1 MRREKIPRRM
11 AGLIACGER
20 KSRQSAAKV
29 SQIQGIQHI
38 CSRPGL
44 FWNGAGR
51 PVKPTGSHTVVPP
64 TSDWAKGKMAEDT
77 LTTSGIGRHGATRLP
92 SVDVDSFNIE
102 LKDDDGFLG
111 DRASKGAFRKILDT
125 LRKPLKKN
133 GEDPLGSK
141 SAEAIGKSGLDE
153 ALVGDDIGAAALVH
167 GAIEEFAQ
175 ELAYVTRRFLKTKG
189 WADTER
195 IVVGG
200 GFRESRVGELAIAR
214 TDIILKAEDFKVE
227 MVPIRFDPDDAGLIG
242 CLHLAP
248 SWIFEAHDSI
258 LAVDIG
264 GTNIRCGVVETRWKK
279 APDLS
284 KASVWKSELWR
295 HADDEPTR
303 EGTVKRLVKMLKE
316 LIAAADTEGLK
327 LAPFIGIACPGVIN
341 EDGSIEKGAQNLPGN
356 WESSK
361 FNLPTSL
368 VEAIPEIGDHDTA
381 VLMHN
386 DGVAQGLSEVPFM
399 QDVERWGVL
408 TIGTGLGNARFTNRR
423 KDKGKSGNDDKDK
436 DEKKDKKSK
445 D

>member
-1 MRREKIPRRM
+1 M
-11 AGLIACGER
+11 ADDIVTTTGIA
-20 KSRQSAAKV
+20 
-29 SQIQGIQHI
+29 
-38 CSRPGL
+38 
-44 FWNGAGR
+44 
-51 PVKPTGSHTVVPP
+51 
-64 TSDWAKGKMAEDT
+64 
-77 LTTSGIGRHGATRLP
+77 RHGATRLP
-92 SVDVDSFNIE
+92 SVEVDSFNIE

-133 GEDPLGSK
+133 GDDPLGKK
-141 SAEAIGKSGLDE
+141 SADEIAKSELDE
-153 ALVGDDIGAAALVH
+153 ALVGGDVAAAALVH

-175 ELAYVTRRFLKTKG
+175 ELAYVTGRFLRTKA

-214 TDIILKAEDFKVE
+214 TDIILKAGVFEVDL
-227 MVPIRFDPDDAGLIG
+227 VPIRFHPDDAGLIG
-242 CLHLAP
+242 TLHLAP

-303 EGTVKRLVKMLKE
+303 EGAVKRLVKMLKD
-316 LIAAADTEGLK
+316 LIAASEAEGHK

-341 EDGSIEKGAQNLPGN
+341 ADGSIEKGAQNLPGN

-361 FNLPTSL
+361 FNLPASL
-368 VEAIPEIGDHDTA
+368 VEAIPVIGDHDTA

-386 DGVAQGLSEVPFM
+386 DGVVQGLSEVPFM

-408 TIGTGLGNARFTNRR
+408 TIGTGLGNARFTNR
-423 KDKGKSGNDDKDK
+423 KKESGKEEKKAKDK
-436 DEKKDKKSK
+436 DEGGKDDRKAKKGK

>member
-1 MRREKIPRRM
+1 
-11 AGLIACGER
+11 
-20 KSRQSAAKV
+20 
-29 SQIQGIQHI
+29 
-38 CSRPGL
+38 
-44 FWNGAGR
+44 
-51 PVKPTGSHTVVPP
+51 
-64 TSDWAKGKMAEDT
+64 MAEDT
-77 LTTSGIGRHGATRLP
+77 LTTSGIGRHGAIRLP
-92 SVDVDSFNIE
+92 SVDVDSFNVE
-102 LKDDDGFLG
+102 LKDEDGFLG
-111 DRASKGAFRKILDT
+111 DRASKGAFREILDT

-133 GEDPLGSK
+133 GEDPLGKKASD
-141 SAEAIGKSGLDE
+141 EIGKGTLDE
-153 ALVGDDIGAAALVH
+153 ALVGDDIHAAALVH

-175 ELAYVTRRFLKTKG
+175 ELAHVTGRFLKTKA

-200 GFRESRVGELAIAR
+200 GFRQSRVGELAIAR
-214 TDIILKAEDFKVE
+214 TDIILKAEGFKIDL
-227 MVPIRFDPDDAGLIG
+227 VPIRFDPDDAGLIG

-284 KASVWKSELWR
+284 KATVWKSDLWR

-303 EGTVKRLVKMLKE
+303 EGAVKRLVKMLKD
-316 LIAAADTEGLK
+316 LIAEAETEGLK
-327 LAPFIGIACPGVIN
+327 LAPFIGISCPGVIN

-361 FNLPTSL
+361 FNLPASL
-368 VEAIPEIGDHDTA
+368 AEAIPEIGGHDTA

-399 QDVERWGVL
+399 QDVDHWGVL

-423 KDKGKSGNDDKDK
+423 KDKDKNKDDKKDK
-436 DEKKDKKSK
+436 DEKKEKKNK
-445 D
+445 E

>member
-1 MRREKIPRRM
+1 M
-11 AGLIACGER
+11 ADELVITTGIA
-20 KSRQSAAKV
+20 
-29 SQIQGIQHI
+29 
-38 CSRPGL
+38 
-44 FWNGAGR
+44 
-51 PVKPTGSHTVVPP
+51 
-64 TSDWAKGKMAEDT
+64 
-77 LTTSGIGRHGATRLP
+77 RHGAARLP
-92 SVDVDSFNIE
+92 SVEIDSFNIE
-102 LKDDDGFLG
+102 LKDDEGFLG
-111 DRASKGAFRKILDT
+111 DRASKGAFRKIFDRW
-125 LRKPLKKN
+125 RKPLKKS
-133 GEDPLGSK
+133 GEDPFGDEPSDKISK
-141 SAEAIGKSGLDE
+141 KTLDAI
-153 ALVGDDIGAAALVH
+153 LVGDDTEASAVVH
-167 GAIEEFAQ
+167 SAIEEFAQ
-175 ELAYVTRRFLKTKG
+175 ELAYVTRRFLKTKA
-189 WADTER
+189 WAKTER

-200 GFRESRVGELAIAR
+200 GFRDSRLGELAIAR
-214 TDIILKAEDFKVE
+214 TGIILRSEDFKVDI
-227 MVPIRFDPDDAGLIG
+227 VPIRLHPDDAGLIG

-284 KASVWKSELWR
+284 KAAVWKSELWR

-303 EGTVKRLVKMLKE
+303 EGAVKRLVKMLKD
-316 LIAAADTEGLK
+316 LITAAEAEGLK

-361 FNLPTSL
+361 FNLPASL
-368 VEAIPEIGDHDTA
+368 VEAIPQIGAHDAA

-386 DGVAQGLSEVPFM
+386 DGVVQGLSEVPFM

-423 KDKGKSGNDDKDK
+423 KENGKDDKK
-436 DEKKDKKSK
+436 SREKEEKENGEKKAKKSK

>member
-1 MRREKIPRRM
+1 
-11 AGLIACGER
+11 
-20 KSRQSAAKV
+20 
-29 SQIQGIQHI
+29 
-38 CSRPGL
+38 
-44 FWNGAGR
+44 
-51 PVKPTGSHTVVPP
+51 
-64 TSDWAKGKMAEDT
+64 MAEDVIA
-77 LTTSGIGRHGATRLP
+77 TTGIARHGATRLP
-92 SVDVDSFNIE
+92 SVEVDSFNIE

-111 DRASKGAFRKILDT
+111 DRASRGAFRKILDS

-133 GEDPLGSK
+133 GDDPLGGK
-141 SAEAIGKSGLDE
+141 SAEVIGKSALDE

-175 ELAYVTRRFLKTKG
+175 ELAYVTQRFLKTRA
-189 WADTER
+189 WADTGR

-200 GFRESRVGELAIAR
+200 GFRECRVGELAIAR
-214 TDIILKAEDFKVE
+214 TDIILKSAGFKVDL
-227 MVPIRFDPDDAGLIG
+227 VPIRYHPDDAGLIG

-303 EGTVKRLVKMLKE
+303 EGAVKRLVKMLKG
-316 LIAAADTEGLK
+316 LIAAADSEGLK
-327 LAPFIGIACPGVIN
+327 LAPFIGIACPGVIKD
-341 EDGSIEKGAQNLPGN
+341 DGSIEKGAQNLPGN

-361 FNLPTSL
+361 FNLPASL
-368 VEAIPEIGDHDTA
+368 VEAIPQIGDHDTA

-386 DGVAQGLSEVPFM
+386 DGVVQGLSEVPFM

-408 TIGTGLGNARFTNRR
+408 TIGTGLGNARFTNRWKG
-423 KDKGKSGNDDKDK
+423 KDKGKDDNKPRK
-436 DEKKDKKSK
+436 ASE
-445 D
+445 

>member
-1 MRREKIPRRM
+1 
-11 AGLIACGER
+11 
-20 KSRQSAAKV
+20 
-29 SQIQGIQHI
+29 
-38 CSRPGL
+38 
-44 FWNGAGR
+44 
-51 PVKPTGSHTVVPP
+51 
-64 TSDWAKGKMAEDT
+64 MAEDVI
-77 LTTSGIGRHGATRLP
+77 TTTGIARHGATRLP
-92 SVDVDSFNIE
+92 SVDVDSFNLE
-102 LKDDDGFLG
+102 LKDDDGFVG

-141 SAEAIGKSGLDE
+141 PAEAIAKSALDE
-153 ALVGDDIGAAALVH
+153 ALVGDDIHAAALVH
-167 GAIEEFAQ
+167 GAIEEFAG
-175 ELAYVTRRFLKTKG
+175 ELAHVTERFLKTKA

-214 TDIILKAEDFKVE
+214 ADIILKNGGFEVDL
-227 MVPIRFDPDDAGLIG
+227 VPIRYHPDDAGLIG
-242 CLHLAP
+242 TLHLAP

-279 APDLS
+279 ASDLS
-284 KASVWKSELWR
+284 KAEVWKSELWR
-295 HADDEPTR
+295 HANDEPTR
-303 EGTVKRLVKMLKE
+303 EGAVKRLVKMLKE
-316 LIAAADTEGLK
+316 LIAAGEADDLK

-341 EDGSIEKGAQNLPGN
+341 EDGSIAKGAQNLPGN

-361 FNLPTSL
+361 FNLPASL
-368 VEAIPEIGDHDTA
+368 VEAIPEIGGHDTA

-386 DGVAQGLSEVPFM
+386 DGVVQGLCEVPFM

-423 KDKGKSGNDDKDK
+423 KDKDEKKDRDK
-436 DEKKDKKSK
+436 DEKKDKKGK

>member
-1 MRREKIPRRM
+1 
-11 AGLIACGER
+11 
-20 KSRQSAAKV
+20 
-29 SQIQGIQHI
+29 
-38 CSRPGL
+38 
-44 FWNGAGR
+44 
-51 PVKPTGSHTVVPP
+51 
-64 TSDWAKGKMAEDT
+64 MAEDIVA
-77 LTTSGIGRHGATRLP
+77 TTGIARHGASRLP

-111 DRASKGAFRKILDT
+111 DRASKGAFRQILDA

-133 GEDPLGSK
+133 GEDPLGGK
-141 SAEAIGKSGLDE
+141 SAEDIGKTELDE
-153 ALVGDDIGAAALVH
+153 ALVGDDIHAAALVH

-175 ELAYVTRRFLKTKG
+175 ELAYVTRRFLKTKA

-200 GFRESRVGELAIAR
+200 GFRQSRVGELAIAR
-214 TDIILKAEDFKVE
+214 TDVILKADDFKVDL
-227 MVPIRFDPDDAGLIG
+227 VPIRSHPDEAGLVG

-258 LAVDIG
+258 LGVDIG
-264 GTNIRCGVVETRWKK
+264 GTNIRCGVVETRWKR

-284 KASVWKSELWR
+284 KADVWKSLLWR

-303 EGTVKRLVKMLKE
+303 EGAVKRLVKMLKD
-316 LIAAADTEGLK
+316 LIAAAETEGLK
-327 LAPFIGIACPGVIN
+327 LAPFIGIACPGVIDG
-341 EDGSIEKGAQNLPGN
+341 DGSIEKGAQNLPGN

-361 FNLPTSL
+361 FNLPASL
-368 VEAIPEIGDHDTA
+368 VEAIPQIGDHDTA

-386 DGVAQGLSEVPFM
+386 DGVVQGLSEVPFM
-399 QDVERWGVL
+399 QDVEHWGVL

-423 KDKGKSGNDDKDK
+423 KDSGKDNGK
-436 DEKKDKKSK
+436 DEKAKKGR